1 MLTSCGGKYMND
13 KDIIKTIDKIVWWI
27 PIRKLRDNVR
37 YYLLEFIFGKKY
49 PKLKYLS
56 NTILITGKN
65 IQADEEN
72 RKLIKD
78 ILINSEN
85 KNKSILHNY
94 FINNTSNAIY
104 KHFSYF
110 DLYERYF
117 SKFKG
122 RDINLLEIGVANG
135 GSTKMWE
142 YYFKKINPNFKINIF
157 GLDIDDKVKE
167 LAIENENIKLF
178 IGSQSDRDFLRKL
191 KSEIPKIDILIDDG
205 GHRMEEQIITFEEM
219 YSHIKDDGIYWC
231 EDCSTS
237 YWSGF
242 YGGGYKNPN
251 SYIEYMKNLIDSINA
266 YNAIKKDSLEVSN
279 FTNTAYGIYFHEK
292 VVVVEK
298 KLRNP
303 YYKVAHEACVGK
315 SIIY

>member
-1 MLTSCGGKYMND
+1 MND
-13 KDIIKTIDKIVWWI
+13 KTINNIVWWI
-27 PIRKLRDNVR
+27 PIRKLRDKVR
-37 YYLLEFIFGKKY
+37 YYLLELVGEKKY
-49 PKLKYLS
+49 MRPKLKYLLK
-56 NTILITGKN
+56 TILINGEN
-65 IQADEEN
+65 IQVDEEN

-85 KNKSILHNY
+85 ENNSILHNY
-94 FINNTSNAIY
+94 FIDNNSNAIH
-104 KHFSYF
+104 KGFSYF

-117 SKFKG
+117 SRFKG
-122 RDINLLEIGVANG
+122 RDINLLEIGVQNG

-157 GLDIDDKVKE
+157 GIDIDNRVKS
-167 LAIENENIKLF
+167 LGIENENIKLF
-178 IGSQSDRDFLRKL
+178 VGSQSDRDFLRKL

-219 YSHIKDDGIYWC
+219 YPHIKDDGIYWC
-231 EDCSTS
+231 EDCHTS
-237 YWSGF
+237 YCWRLSGGC
-242 YGGGYKNPN
+242 YGYKNPN

-266 YNAIKKDSLEVSN
+266 YYATKKDSLEVSN

-303 YYKVAHEACVGK
+303 YYNVASEVYIGK